1 MFNPFVA
8 SNSVN
13 DWESFIV
20 ECYIC
25 LFYSV
30 IPIFQNLWGQGS
42 WLTFLTGRFKKS
54 GIYIPTF
61 VTDNFQEV
69 QKPWVWEIG
78 LLYYLIG
85 HVTNA
90 SFKQGVEILLMPKI
104 DKAHK
109 NYLKPEIWEET
120 HLREIFCGTLI
131 FQQSSMSCIDH
142 HVGINWSET
151 TLCLHL
157 VKHLRVT
164 LRCAVNITRYN
175 IFSTFSLKFNRARY
189 NSLSMSNVQI
199 DCIWGVDWS
208 TFRLA
213 SHFDLSHSIILKMK

>member
-1 MFNPFVA
+1 MIYYIHTEKYSPKSYVVNFRTQISSSQSEERTMVFTREKWYVQSESRKMFFHVLENWYVQSEATEVCEFRA
-8 SNSVN
+8 K
-13 DWESFIV
+13 
-20 ECYIC
+20 
-25 LFYSV
+25 
-30 IPIFQNLWGQGS
+30 IPAFSRPLA
-42 WLTFLTGRFKKS
+42 LRC
-54 GIYIPTF
+54 
-61 VTDNFQEV
+61 
-69 QKPWVWEIG
+69 
-78 LLYYLIG
+78 

-104 DKAHK
+104 DKGHK

-151 TLCLHL
+151 TLCLPL

-164 LRCAVNITRYN
+164 LRCAVNINTSS
-175 IFSTFSLKFNRARY
+175 FQHCPLKFNRARY
-189 NSLSMSNVQI
+189 NSRSTNNVQTE
-199 DCIWGVDWS
+199 WGVDWS
-208 TFRLA
+208 TFHLA